1 MRALLVF
8 MSSLLIGVAVAQTP
22 INKSFAVATGQSVV
36 FKFDYPEL
44 VKITTWDKNEISI
57 TGTVSINGGEN
68 DDALEIVQSTS
79 DKTLTIENK
88 IRNMKQLPQR
98 ITITKG
104 EEKITFKTKADFE
117 KYCQEN
123 GRHFNM
129 TTMGVDMDI
138 ILEIKVPKNI
148 STTIEATYGIV
159 EVKSFNG
166 PLVVDAKYGGVDAAV
181 QEKTTGELVAETRY
195 GQIYSNLDLKF
206 SSEEYKDFHTQV
218 SAKPGT
224 GPRYR
229 FESDYGNV
237 YLRKAL

>member
-1 MRALLVF
+1 MRAVIFILTQLF
-8 MSSLLIGVAVAQTP
+8 IGVAVAQTP
-22 INKSFAVATGQSVV
+22 INKNYAVATGQSVV
-36 FKFDYPEL
+36 LKFDYPEL

-57 TGTVSINGGEN
+57 TGTVNINGGEN
-68 DDALEIVQSTS
+68 NDALEFLQSTS
-79 DKTLTIENK
+79 GKTLIVENK
-88 IRNMKQLPQR
+88 IKNLKQLPQR

-148 STTIEATYGIV
+148 PTTIEATYGIV
-159 EVKSFNG
+159 EVKNFSG
-166 PLVVDAKYGGVDAAV
+166 PLTVDATYGGVDVALD
-181 QEKTTGELVAETRY
+181 EKTTGELAAETSY
-195 GQIYSNLDLKF
+195 GQIYSNLELKF
-206 SSEEYKDFHTQV
+206 LGTEFKDFHTQV
-218 SAKPGT
+218 LAKPGS
-224 GPRYR
+224 GPSYK
-229 FESDYGNV
+229 FESKYGNV